1 MSTLDTAYTTEYKM
15 IMAGIILIVCGP
27 PIALWGGFYAR
38 YFSAFFMWGLC
49 TGFMIFL
56 FTAFGLTETT
66 AGLILSLV
74 FAVIIGAAMGC
85 LLRRW
90 KRV

>member
-1 MSTLDTAYTTEYKM
+1 MNTLDTAYTTDFKS
-15 IMAGIILIVCGP
+15 IIIGIYLIVCGP
-27 PIALWGGFYAR
+27 AIALWGGFYAR
-38 YFSAFFMWGLC
+38 YNSASFMWGLC

-56 FTAFGLTETT
+56 FEAFGLTETN

-74 FAVIIGAAMGC
+74 FAVIIGSAMVC